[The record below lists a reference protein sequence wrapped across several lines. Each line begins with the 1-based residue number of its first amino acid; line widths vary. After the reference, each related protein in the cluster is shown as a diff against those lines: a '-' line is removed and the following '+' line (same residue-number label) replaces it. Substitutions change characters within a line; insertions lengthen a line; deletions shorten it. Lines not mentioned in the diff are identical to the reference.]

1 MSGTDWVT
9 SCGSAALGWVTR
21 CSVGAQYHDGMIRE
35 RVVSIGSGSVRY
47 LESGEGRPL
56 VLLHAFPLFSD
67 LWRPQL
73 EQPPE
78 GWRVLAPDLRGF
90 GPGAQGAAATIDDL
104 AGDVDGWL
112 DALRIDTAAF
122 GGLSMGGYVTFAL
135 FRKAPSRFTAMI
147 LANTKAA
154 ADTPEGRAARDQLSA
169 LARAK
174 GPSAVADQMIPKLLG
189 ETSRTTRP
197 HLAPLVRTLIEANA
211 AAGIDGALQAMKGRP
226 DSMDLLPRIACPALV
241 IASDE
246 DTVIPLSEGE
256 AMHKLLPQSRL
267 TTLTRAGHLSSLES
281 PAEFSAAL
289 AAFLA

>member
-1 MSGTDWVT
+1 LRDELRSGV
-9 SCGSAALGWVTR
+9 SELGDAVSGGR
-21 CSVGAQYHDGMIRE
+21 QYDGWMIRE
-35 RVVSIGSGSVRY
+35 RVVSIKSGSVRY
-47 LESGEGRPL
+47 LESGAGRPL

-67 LWRPQL
+67 MWRPQL

-78 GWRVLAPDLRGF
+78 GWRLLAPDLRGF

-104 AGDVDGWL
+104 AGDVDLWL
-112 DALRIDTAAF
+112 DAMRIDTAAI
-122 GGLSMGGYVTFAL
+122 GGLSMGGYVTLAL
-135 FRKAPSRFTAMI
+135 FRRAPSRFTAMI

-169 LARAK
+169 LVRAK
-174 GPSAVADQMIPKLLG
+174 GPSAVADQMIPKQLG

-197 HLAPLVRTLIEANA
+197 HLAPLVRTLIETNSAD
-211 AAGIDGALQAMKGRP
+211 GIDGASQAMKGRP

-246 DTVIPLSEGE
+246 DTLIPVSEGE
-256 AMHKLLPQSRL
+256 AMHRLLQKSRF
-267 TTLTRAGHLSSLES
+267 TTLPRAGHLSSLES